1 MVEDGGLY
9 TCTAKNR
16 AGQAVHAAR
25 LNIYGRNFKHFFNN
39 KFLIMKY
46 PQKRVNDWN

>member
-25 LNIYGRNFKHFFNN
+25 LNIYGKEFLKHV
-39 KFLIMKY
+39 LIKKSILKHH
-46 PQKRVNDWN
+46 QKLGIKK